1 MKIVLDSNIVFSALL
16 SSDNKFKYLIYNKQ
30 FNLFSCNFLFV
41 EIFKH
46 KVKIESIS
54 KLKEDELLS
63 QFANILSRI
72 QFIPEKLIPR
82 EIFNKAYRICKDID
96 EADTPFIALTMFLNA
111 KFLTGDKKLI
121 KALKKKEFRE
131 VLTVTD
137 IFRKKGKE

>member
-96 EADTPFIALTMFLNA
+96 EVDTPFIALTMFLNA

-131 VLTVTD
+131 VLTVSD

>member
-30 FNLFSCNFLFV
+30 FNFFSCNFLFI

-46 KVKIESIS
+46 KTKIESIS

-72 QFIPEKLIPR
+72 QFIPERLTPR

-96 EADTPFIALTMFLNA
+96 ETDTPFIALTMFLNA
-111 KFLTGDKKLI
+111 KFLIGDKKLRE
-121 KALKKKEFRE
+121 ALKKER
-131 VLTVTD
+131 
-137 IFRKKGKE
+137 I

>member
-82 EIFNKAYRICKDID
+82 EIFNKAYRICM
-96 EADTPFIALTMFLNA
+96 EN
-111 KFLTGDKKLI
+111 FLTYWPINLSTLVMG
-121 KALKKKEFRE
+121 
-131 VLTVTD
+131 
-137 IFRKKGKE
+137 GKT